1 MAERQIRTIIQ
12 FPHTILKLRKGN
24 APAHAVGKYVP
35 DQFPVLGDFQIAAL
49 SLSTPVHEF
58 NADVVKY
65 PTVGR
70 NAFKR
75 TVSDIGLS
83 AESVSKICFNLL
95 WIKER
100 KTLCW

>member
-1 MAERQIRTIIQ
+1 MLWGSTFQTNFLYKVIS
-12 FPHTILKLRKGN
+12 KLLLYFSQ
-24 APAHAVGKYVP
+24 H
-35 DQFPVLGDFQIAAL
+35 L
-49 SLSTPVHEF
+49 F
-58 NADVVKY
+58 NSDVVKY